1 MDQHRKIFEYALKA
15 NIDYMCT
22 PWDKPSVDVLLEFG
36 VNAFKVASADLTNIP
51 LLEYIA
57 KSALP
62 MIVSTGMSTE
72 EEIKKTVAFLKKKML
87 NISSYTVTAPI
98 QHHLRT

>member
-1 MDQHRKIFEYALKA
+1 MKA

-72 EEIKKTVAFLKKKML
+72 EEIKKTVAFLNKKMP